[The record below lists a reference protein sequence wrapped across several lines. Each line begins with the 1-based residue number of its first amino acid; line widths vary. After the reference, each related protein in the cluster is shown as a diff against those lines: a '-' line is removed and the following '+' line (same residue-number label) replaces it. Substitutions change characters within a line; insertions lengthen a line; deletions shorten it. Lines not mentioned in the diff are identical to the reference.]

1 MVRRA
6 LVLLA
11 AALPAMAQAWPTF
24 YSAYQDGLAAQA
36 RGDHALAVR
45 AFRRAI
51 VLNPQ
56 PGRNVRTYGLNFM
69 PRYEPYLRLAASQL
83 ALGDLPGAQ
92 ASLGRSAA
100 LGLESAAERQ
110 ALLARLQR
118 LRQARVA
125 PPPQAPSVRP
135 LQVQPSAPRPVLV
148 APAPGP
154 VPGPLRQVPSPQPSP
169 APTRPPAP
177 VSRAPIRRPL
187 QAHRS
192 EPLPSRSSAVSAIP
206 SVQVKALQAAAPA
219 SPPPV
224 PGPSR
229 PRSWL
234 PVGLGLASLGGVL
247 AFLARRRSQP
257 ADSAGAE
264 GGAETVGISAPP
276 LPASRDPNLGRSFS
290 HYVAQRI
297 LGRGGCATAYYGV
310 DAETGEEVAIKV
322 PHPHL
327 MDQPEARARFQREA
341 TLGSLLVH
349 PNIVP
354 VLEASPEGEDPWLA
368 MRYIPGDT
376 LASRLF
382 MAGPLGIPD
391 AVALAR
397 DVAEAIRFAHERGVV
412 HRDLKPANVMVTPAG
427 ALVMDFGIARL
438 AEVGLTATTLFLGTP
453 QYAAPEAITSP
464 RVGPPA
470 DWYALGIMLFEM
482 LAGRAPF
489 QADSTFNILEAH
501 RSQPL
506 PDLAAIRPMTPPPLA
521 SLIRRMCAKS
531 PEQRPSG
538 EEIVET
544 LGRFA
549 TRPLVPA
556 PEGAG
561 GS

>member
-1 MVRRA
+1 MKRRA
-6 LVLLA
+6 LVLLV
-11 AALPAMAQAWPTF
+11 AALPALAQAWPTF

-36 RGDHALAVR
+36 RGNHALAIR

-56 PGRNVRTYGLNFM
+56 PGRDVRTYGLNFM
-69 PRYEPYLRLAASQL
+69 SRYEPYLRLAASQL
-83 ALGDLPGAQ
+83 AVGDLPSAQ
-92 ASLGRSAA
+92 ASLGHSAA

-110 ALLARLQR
+110 ALMARLQH
-118 LRQARVA
+118 LQQARA
-125 PPPQAPSVRP
+125 ALPSQAPSVQP
-135 LQVQPSAPRPVLV
+135 LQVQPSTPRPVQA
-148 APAPGP
+148 APTSGP
-154 VPGPLRQVPSPQPSP
+154 VPGPLQPVPSPQPPPVPTQSP
-169 APTRPPAP
+169 APAP
-177 VSRAPIRRPL
+177 GARIR
-187 QAHRS
+187 H
-192 EPLPSRSSAVSAIP
+192 PLPEHRPAALP
-206 SVQVKALQAAAPA
+206 SGPATAPATPPVQVKALQPAALA
-219 SPPPV
+219 SPTPV

-234 PVGLGLASLGGVL
+234 PGGLGLAVVGGIL
-247 AFLARRRSQP
+247 ALLARRRSKP
-257 ADSAGAE
+257 ADSTGAE
-264 GGAETVGISAPP
+264 GGAETVGVSAPP
-276 LPASRDPNLGRSFS
+276 LPVSRDPNLGQTFGR
-290 HYVAQRI
+290 YVAHRV

-310 DAETGEEVAIKV
+310 DVETGEEVAIKV

-354 VLEASPEGEDPWLA
+354 VLEASSEGENPWLA

-376 LASRLF
+376 LASRLVL
-382 MAGPLGIPD
+382 AGPLGIPD

-397 DVAEAIRFAHERGVV
+397 DVAGAIRFAHERGVV

-438 AEVGLTATTLFLGTP
+438 ADGGLTATTLFLGTP

-506 PDLAAIRPMTPPPLA
+506 PDLAAIRPMTPPPLE
-521 SLIRRMCAKS
+521 SLIRRMCAKG

-549 TRPLVPA
+549 ARSLAPA
-556 PEGAG
+556 PEGAP